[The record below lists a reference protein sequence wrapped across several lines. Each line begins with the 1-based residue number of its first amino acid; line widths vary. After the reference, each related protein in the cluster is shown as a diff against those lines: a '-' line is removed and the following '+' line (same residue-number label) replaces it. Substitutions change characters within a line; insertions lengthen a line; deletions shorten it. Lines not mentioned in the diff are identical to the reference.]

1 MTQVIVSH
9 QVFAFDY
16 ILSAG
21 DTVVIEVYN
30 EPDLKTRAKIDK
42 SGVISFPFLDNIKIS
57 GKTTKQIELV
67 IDKGLRGDYL
77 IDPQVSVTIV
87 SYRPFFIHG
96 QVNVPGG
103 YPYQPDLTLD
113 KALALAGGLTNRAS
127 KSDWKITRKV
137 NGKTIIIDADISTE
151 VQPDDIVKI
160 GQSFF

>member
-9 QVFAFDY
+9 HVFAFDY

-57 GKTTKQIELV
+57 GKTTKQIELI